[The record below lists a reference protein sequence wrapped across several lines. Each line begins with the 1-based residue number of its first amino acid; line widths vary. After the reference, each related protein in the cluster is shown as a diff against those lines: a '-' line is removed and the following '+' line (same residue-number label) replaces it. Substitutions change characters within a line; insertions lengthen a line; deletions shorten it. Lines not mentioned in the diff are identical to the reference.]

1 VDAQE
6 ARARYVEMLMDH
18 VRRDPF
24 PSVDQLNRIEAA
36 LTPSTAGDYVEM
48 LLDKI
53 TSERFPSPPML
64 DRIENVA
71 AQLPDRR
78 TLEIARALASRRD
91 EDEDEDEDED

>member
-1 VDAQE
+1 MDAQE

-18 VRRDPF
+18 VRRDRF
-24 PSVDQLNRIEAA
+24 PSVDQLNRVEAA
-36 LTPSTAGDYVEM
+36 LTPSAAGDYIEM

-53 TSERFPSPPML
+53 SGDKFPSASML

-78 TLEIARALASRRD
+78 TLEVARALANRDDD
-91 EDEDEDEDED
+91 EDED

>member
-18 VRRDPF
+18 VRRDRF
-24 PSVDQLNRIEAA
+24 PSVDQLNRVEAA
-36 LTPSTAGDYVEM
+36 LTPSTAGDYIEM

-53 TSERFPSPPML
+53 SQEKFPSAAML

-78 TLEIARALASRRD
+78 TLELARALASRD
-91 EDEDEDEDED
+91 EDEDEDED

>member
-24 PSVDQLNRIEAA
+24 PSVDQLNRIESA
-36 LTPSTAGDYVEM
+36 LTPSTAGPYVEM
-48 LLDKI
+48 LLDKFAQ
-53 TSERFPSPPML
+53 ERFPSPPML
-64 DRIENVA
+64 DRIEKVA

-78 TLEIARALASRRD
+78 TMEIAQALAKRRD
-91 EDEDEDEDED
+91 AGEDEDED

>member
-36 LTPSTAGDYVEM
+36 LTPSNAGDYIEM
-48 LLDKI
+48 LLDKF
-53 TSERFPSPPML
+53 SRDRFPSPPML

-78 TLEIARALASRRD
+78 TLRVAQALADRD
-91 EDEDEDEDED
+91 RDQEEDDE

>member
-6 ARARYVEMLMDH
+6 ARARYVEMLMDK

-36 LTPSTAGDYVEM
+36 LTPSTAGDYLEM
-48 LLDKI
+48 LLDKF
-53 TSERFPSPPML
+53 SRERFPSPPML

-78 TLEIARALASRRD
+78 TLRAAQALANGDEAD
-91 EDEDEDEDED
+91 EDDDE

>member
-6 ARARYVEMLMDH
+6 ARARYVEMLMDR
-18 VRRDPF
+18 VRKDPF

-36 LTPSTAGDYVEM
+36 LTPSNAGDYIEM
-48 LLDKI
+48 LLDKF
-53 TSERFPSPPML
+53 SRERYPSPPML

-78 TLEIARALASRRD
+78 TMEIAQALAERRD
-91 EDEDEDEDED
+91 AGEDEDED